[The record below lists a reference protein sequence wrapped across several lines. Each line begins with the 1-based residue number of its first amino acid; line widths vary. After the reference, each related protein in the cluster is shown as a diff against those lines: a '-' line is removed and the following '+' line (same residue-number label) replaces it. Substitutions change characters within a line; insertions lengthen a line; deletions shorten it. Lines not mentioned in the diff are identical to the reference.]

1 MMWHHLK
8 EIDVSVTRIY
18 FTLVIMAAFLVG
30 CGSEPSKETKESLK
44 DGIGGLIS
52 DINNEVVSEIRKKF
66 PLPDPVVVNNGHNDV
81 VNITTTLPLDK
92 VVEFYR
98 KAYSEKGFSE
108 ISDAAAV
115 TSDSAKMVFRKSGE
129 KDVSIEATKNDNETK
144 VRLEKR

>member
-8 EIDVSVTRIY
+8 EIHVSVTRIY

-92 VVEFYR
+92 VVDFYR

-108 ISDAAAV
+108 IEGSAI
-115 TSDSAKMVFRKSGE
+115 TSDSAKLAFRKSGD
-129 KDVSIEATKNDNETK
+129 KDVSIEATRNDNETK
-144 VRLEKR
+144 VRLEKK

>member
-8 EIDVSVTRIY
+8 EIDVNATRIY
-18 FTLVIMAAFLVG
+18 FTLLIMAAFLAA

-52 DINNEVVSEIRKKF
+52 DINNEVVTEIRKKF
-66 PLPDPVVVNNGHNDV
+66 PIPDPVVINNGHNDV

-108 ISDAAAV
+108 VSEAAAV
-115 TSDSAKMVFRKSGE
+115 SSESAKLTFRKSGE
-129 KDVSIEATKNDNETK
+129 KDVSVEATKNDNETK
-144 VRLEKR
+144 VRLEKK

>member
-1 MMWHHLK
+1 M
-8 EIDVSVTRIY
+8 SVTRIY

-92 VVEFYR
+92 VVDFYR

-108 ISDAAAV
+108 IEGSAI
-115 TSDSAKMVFRKSGE
+115 TSDSAKLAFRKSGD
-129 KDVSIEATKNDNETK
+129 KDVSIEATRNDNETK
-144 VRLEKR
+144 VRLEKK

>member
-8 EIDVSVTRIY
+8 EIDVKATRIY
-18 FTLVIMAAFLVG
+18 FALLIMTAFLAA

-52 DINNEVVSEIRKKF
+52 DINNEVVTEIRKKF
-66 PLPDPVVVNNGHNDV
+66 PLPDPVVINNGHNDV

-92 VVEFYR
+92 VVDFYR

-108 ISDAAAV
+108 IEGSAV
-115 TSDSAKMVFRKSGE
+115 TSDSAKLAFRKSGE
-129 KDVSIEATKNDNETK
+129 KDVSIEATKNGDETK
-144 VRLEKR
+144 VRLEKK